1 VFRRLPD
8 LTTAVVPITIDG
20 RACDA
25 RAGESVAAAMLA
37 AGVSASRTTAIS
49 ATPRGPYCM
58 MGVCFDCLV
67 TIDGEANR
75 QGCLTQV
82 QAGMTID
89 TQHGKRELFP

>member
-1 VFRRLPD
+1 MFRRLPD

-58 MGVCFDCLV
+58 MGACFDCLV
-67 TIDGEANR
+67 TIDEQPGR
-75 QGCLTQV
+75 QACLV
-82 QAGMTID
+82 PVAPGMCID
-89 TQHGKRELFP
+89 TRRGVR